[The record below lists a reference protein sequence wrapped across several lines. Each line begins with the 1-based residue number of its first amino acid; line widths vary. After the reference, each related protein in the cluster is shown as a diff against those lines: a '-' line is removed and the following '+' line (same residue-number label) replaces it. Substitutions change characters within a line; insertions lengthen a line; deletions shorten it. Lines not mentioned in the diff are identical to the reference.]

1 MIKSTERHFGA
12 NLLGHCNQCNTND
25 RNALELV
32 ILVQV
37 CLDIRCATN
46 SSVVWTDIIQQR
58 ASKHTY
64 TTGMKQLLDLEHVS
78 SSSIRAGLD
87 CLQTILAGCFIFQGA
102 NNLKSDFAITLST
115 CRARER
121 GRGGG
126 ENSIS
131 FTASLGLQDVVV
143 QQRFIPK
150 YNRPRPSN
158 KKRVC
163 VVSMVDCLTCKMV
176 RIASA
181 ISEFPVPM
189 KIKPSDN
196 AVNAST
202 SRSLSSLAMI
212 GPSTSWWISSCALPA
227 YA

>member
-115 CRARER
+115 CRARE
-121 GRGGG
+121 G
-126 ENSIS
+126 E
-131 FTASLGLQDVVV
+131 
-143 QQRFIPK
+143 REEEE
-150 YNRPRPSN
+150 
-158 KKRVC
+158 
-163 VVSMVDCLTCKMV
+163 
-176 RIASA
+176 RIALVSQHLLVCRTLLYNNDSYQSTIDPDQA
-181 ISEFPVPM
+181 TRSECVWFP
-189 KIKPSDN
+189 
-196 AVNAST
+196 
-202 SRSLSSLAMI
+202 
-212 GPSTSWWISSCALPA
+212 WWIV
-227 YA
+227 